1 MSKGSVPRPKSVP
14 MKEFD
19 NKWDAIFGKK
29 DQQKALESQE
39 LNKQKG
45 KK

>member
-29 DQQKALESQE
+29 DHEKPQESQE
-39 LNKQKG
+39 LNKRKG
-45 KK
+45 EK